1 MEKTE
6 ILLETEQKLPPLG
19 KALRP
24 APVPKAKQKT
34 SLAQA
39 GRYGT
44 LWAMVYLW
52 SGGEVLQIL
61 HPLAMSILT
70 VFLGS
75 GRVFWLA
82 LSAAALGGMGNGVA
96 LKHGAVLLAAT
107 LIHLTLGRFV
117 TAEET
122 LKKALLGAFA
132 MALGGCFY
140 AVGQGGLTFYF
151 VVAGVESAM
160 VLGISLLVQKGAGV
174 LFAPKR
180 TAVWSREET
189 LSVLLILGGALTGA
203 AQMELPFLQD
213 RLFPVLTALFLL
225 IAAWR
230 EGVGGGAAAGALMG
244 FLLFVCGVGNLPLFA
259 VLALGGLLAGCLN
272 DVGRLFAGLAFWMTA
287 VLFSFFS
294 MTPSRFL
301 SCCLF

>member
-24 APVPKAKQKT
+24 ASAPKAKQRT
-34 SLAQA
+34 SLLQA

-203 AQMELPFLQD
+203 AQTELPFLQD

-230 EGVGGGAAAGALMG
+230 EGVGGRCGGRCPHGLSAFCLWCRESATFCGTVLRWAVSRMLERCRQDVRWRG
-244 FLLFVCGVGNLPLFA
+244 FLDDGGA
-259 VLALGGLLAGCLN
+259 VQLL
-272 DVGRLFAGLAFWMTA
+272 R
-287 VLFSFFS
+287 
-294 MTPSRFL
+294 
-301 SCCLF
+301 

>member
-1 MEKTE
+1 MAMEGKRHGKTE

-24 APVPKAKQKT
+24 APTPKAKQKT

-75 GRVFWLA
+75 GRLFWLA

-122 LKKALLGAFA
+122 LKKP
-132 MALGGCFY
+132 C
-140 AVGQGGLTFYF
+140 
-151 VVAGVESAM
+151 
-160 VLGISLLVQKGAGV
+160 
-174 LFAPKR
+174 
-180 TAVWSREET
+180 
-189 LSVLLILGGALTGA
+189 
-203 AQMELPFLQD
+203 
-213 RLFPVLTALFLL
+213 
-225 IAAWR
+225 
-230 EGVGGGAAAGALMG
+230 
-244 FLLFVCGVGNLPLFA
+244 
-259 VLALGGLLAGCLN
+259 
-272 DVGRLFAGLAFWMTA
+272 
-287 VLFSFFS
+287 
-294 MTPSRFL
+294 
-301 SCCLF
+301 

>member
-24 APVPKAKQKT
+24 APAPKAKQKT
-34 SLAQA
+34 SLSQA

-82 LSAAALGGMGNGVA
+82 LSAAALGGMGNGAV

-225 IAAWR
+225 VAAWR
-230 EGVGGGAAAGALMG
+230 EGVGGGAAA
-244 FLLFVCGVGNLPLFA
+244 
-259 VLALGGLLAGCLN
+259 
-272 DVGRLFAGLAFWMTA
+272 RFWKKIA
-287 VLFSFFS
+287 
-294 MTPSRFL
+294 
-301 SCCLF
+301 

>member
-24 APVPKAKQKT
+24 APAPKAKQKT
-34 SLAQA
+34 SLSQA

-82 LSAAALGGMGNGVA
+82 LSAAALGGMGNGAV

-174 LFAPKR
+174 LFVPKR
-180 TAVWSREET
+180 TAV
-189 LSVLLILGGALTGA
+189 
-203 AQMELPFLQD
+203 
-213 RLFPVLTALFLL
+213 
-225 IAAWR
+225 
-230 EGVGGGAAAGALMG
+230 
-244 FLLFVCGVGNLPLFA
+244 
-259 VLALGGLLAGCLN
+259 
-272 DVGRLFAGLAFWMTA
+272 
-287 VLFSFFS
+287 
-294 MTPSRFL
+294 
-301 SCCLF
+301 

>member
-24 APVPKAKQKT
+24 APAPKAKQKT
-34 SLAQA
+34 SLSQA

-82 LSAAALGGMGNGVA
+82 LSAAVLGGMGNGAV

-117 TAEET
+117 TAEDI

-174 LFAPKR
+174 LFVPKR
-180 TAVWSREET
+180 TAV
-189 LSVLLILGGALTGA
+189 
-203 AQMELPFLQD
+203 
-213 RLFPVLTALFLL
+213 
-225 IAAWR
+225 
-230 EGVGGGAAAGALMG
+230 
-244 FLLFVCGVGNLPLFA
+244 
-259 VLALGGLLAGCLN
+259 
-272 DVGRLFAGLAFWMTA
+272 
-287 VLFSFFS
+287 
-294 MTPSRFL
+294 
-301 SCCLF
+301 